1 MEWTKDREISET
13 LAYHLAHYA
22 VELAR
27 KELKPQPSLPYALEQ
42 LGWVLL
48 YRGDHQGAIEA
59 AQEAVQLNPSF
70 AEGYALWAHV
80 LSYLGEPKEALHKME
95 EAIRLNPKYPFLYLY
110 NLGHVY
116 YVWGYLTAETDA
128 NASRQYYQQAEGHL
142 QEALRRNKNH
152 RPVRAYL
159 VAVLWELG
167 GRQAEARQHMAILRE
182 AGRPPATR
190 DDPRF
195 QAYIRRSLPYKD
207 PAILDRL
214 IELWQAAEE

>member
-1 MEWTKDREISET
+1 MEWTQDRDISEA
-13 LAYHLAHYA
+13 LAYHWARYA
-22 VELAR
+22 VDLAR
-27 KELKPQPSLPYALEQ
+27 RELKPQPSLPYALEQ

-48 YRGDHQGAIEA
+48 YRGDHQGAIAA
-59 AQEAVQLNPSF
+59 AQEAVQLNPNF

-80 LSYLGEPKEALHKME
+80 LSYLGEPREALPKMA
-95 EAIRLNPKYPFLYLY
+95 EAIRLNPRYPFLYAY

-116 YVWGYLTAETDA
+116 YVLGYLTGEHD
-128 NASRQYYQQAEGHL
+128 YYQEAEKHL
-142 QEALRRNKNH
+142 REALSRNKNH
-152 RPVRAYL
+152 RPSRAYL
-159 VAVLWELG
+159 VAVLSELG
-167 GRQAEARQHMAILRE
+167 GRQAEARQHMAFLRE
-182 AGRPPATR
+182 AGRPLATR